1 MSKAITGLVQSQ
13 DQPVQTNVVSFVFI
27 IAIVERRENC
37 NNMFSLSLSSLLLI
51 ILTLCKTPLKLINFG
66 LPSSGR
72 EAGGEFLQI
81 EIGRENDRN

>member
-1 MSKAITGLVQSQ
+1 M
-13 DQPVQTNVVSFVFI
+13 SFVFI
-27 IAIVERRENC
+27 IAFVERIENC
-37 NNMFSLSLSSLLLI
+37 NIMFYLSSLLFM

-72 EAGGEFLQI
+72 EVGGEFLQI